1 MDIAEKSVLTGL
13 LAAYAVNNLFVFDNL
28 GSYVPFFA
36 MLAYVN
42 MSRDGRVI
50 KWLGTNPVG
59 AEAVNYAVIPITF
72 IVLIFTLY
80 FFNVRQIIVGSEI
93 TDAVSTCGNGNVN
106 IEAFQSA
113 INSNVY
119 MAEQEVR
126 EQLYPCLAGAY
137 WDADFSM
144 DRKQEFTNL
153 ALGEM
158 EKQIVSTPLDSRSY
172 YLAGQSLNQIGQVG
186 TAETYL
192 SKAYELSP
200 ARQIFDFEFAADLIY
215 MKNYAQA
222 LSILKSAYDS
232 APQYVQAAE
241 AYAIALQLNGDDVQA
256 RSILPNNPIFNS
268 TLNTV
273 KTYVANNEFNK
284 LFILFNGVTFVS
296 DDVNLVISQA
306 QMEYTQG
313 MVQQAIQLL
322 LTLENIHPELKTG
335 LDGMIKEMSIKLAV
349 PK

>member
-1 MDIAEKSVLTGL
+1 
-13 LAAYAVNNLFVFDNL
+13 
-28 GSYVPFFA
+28 
-36 MLAYVN
+36 

-50 KWLGTNPVG
+50 KWLGSKPIGV
-59 AEAVNYAVIPITF
+59 EAVNYAIIPITL
-72 IVLIFTLY
+72 IVLIFVLY
-80 FFNVRQIIVGSEI
+80 FFNIRQIIVGGEV
-93 TDAVSTCGNGNVN
+93 TDAVSTCGSANVN
-106 IEAFQSA
+106 IEAFRSA
-113 INSNVY
+113 VDSNVY

-137 WDADFSM
+137 WDADFSR
-144 DRKQEFTNL
+144 DRKQEFVGL
-153 ALGEM
+153 AQGEM
-158 EKQIVSTPLDSRSY
+158 EKQVTSTPIDSRSY

-192 SKAYELSP
+192 SKAHELSP
-200 ARQIFDFEFAADLIY
+200 ARQIFDFEYAADLIY

-222 LSILKSAYDS
+222 LSILKTAYDS

-241 AYAIALQLNGDDVQA
+241 AYAIALELNGDDGQA

-273 KTYVANNEFNK
+273 KTYAANNQFYK
-284 LFILFNGVTFVS
+284 LFILFKGVTFVS
-296 DDVNLVISQA
+296 DDTNLVIAQA

-322 LTLENIHPELKTG
+322 LTLESIHPGIKSG
-335 LDGMIKEMSIKLAV
+335 LDGMIKAMSAQLTV